1 MTIDFNDCSYVSTEN
16 AQKATQFSVVPG
28 DILIAMTG
36 ATTGKFGVV
45 PFIDFVPRVNQRVGK
60 FFLGS
65 EPLKKAP
72 FLFATLLQKEVIKQL
87 QPDGETGSAQ
97 DNLSPDDIKNIP
109 IIYPSNEI
117 IDAFN
122 NQNKAILKQ
131 MMFNFAEINS
141 LNNTLTVFLQTLS
154 SI

>member
-1 MTIDFNDCSYVSTEN
+1 
-16 AQKATQFSVVPG
+16 
-28 DILIAMTG
+28 MTG
-36 ATTGKFGVV
+36 ATTGKFGIV
-45 PFIDFVPRVNQRVGK
+45 PYIDFVPRVNQRVGK

-72 FLFATLLQKEVIKQL
+72 FLFATLLQQEVIKQL

-109 IIYPSNEI
+109 IIYPTTEI

-122 NQNKAILKQ
+122 NQNKVILKQ
-131 MMFNFAEINS
+131 MMYNFAEINT
-141 LNNTLTVFLQTLS
+141 LKNTLSVFLQTLA